1 MHSTNKWNLLIAG
14 LLTIGSHLSTAQ
26 SNSNCEAQ
34 SLFSPMP
41 NHEIQRCETKEFDQH
56 DFLQSTANGSYETL
70 TKEGE
75 TFEVWYNWTGEWAS
89 RPSKTQIYKNYQT
102 AIEKQGGEL
111 LYSASSAYFR
121 FKKSGDTYYLEVNT
135 DGSGMYSVITLKES
149 GMRQDVVFA
158 AQEIGKAIDQD
169 GQITFYGIYFDLN
182 KASLKPESASTLK
195 EIAAYLKANTAK
207 QVYMVGHTDNT
218 GAHDY
223 NLKLSKER
231 AQAAVDELIK
241 NYGVSATQLSPDGVG
256 ALCPVS
262 NNFTEADRAK
272 NRRVVMVL
280 KK

>member
-1 MHSTNKWNLLIAG
+1 MCSTKKLNLLIAG

-26 SNSNCEAQ
+26 SNSDCEAQ
-34 SLFSPMP
+34 SLFSKMP
-41 NHEIQRCETKEFDQH
+41 DHEETNCEIKEFDAH
-56 DFLQSTANGSYETL
+56 DFRKSTADGSYETL
-70 TKEGE
+70 TREGQ
-75 TFEVWYNWTGEWAS
+75 TSEVWYNWTGEWDK
-89 RPSKTQIYKNYQT
+89 RPSKIQIYKNYQN

-111 LYSASSAYFR
+111 LYSGSSAYFR
-121 FKKSGDTYYLEVNT
+121 LKKSGETYYLEVNT
-135 DGSGMYSVITLKES
+135 DGSGMYSVVTLKEAS
-149 GMRQDVVFA
+149 MQQDVVFTA
-158 AQEIGKAIDQD
+158 REIGKAIDQD

-182 KASLKPESASTLK
+182 KSTLKPESAGTLK
-195 EIAAYLKANTAK
+195 EIAAYLKANTSK

-231 AQAAVDELIK
+231 AQAAVDELIN
-241 NYGVSATQLSPDGVG
+241 NYGVSAAQLSPDGVG

-262 NNFTEADRAK
+262 NNFTEESRAK